1 MTIIYYFILFYFSLS
16 LLSFS
21 STVKQH
27 VRLNKKKKQFF
38 LWFFVFIGILFWLAR
53 YQHISDVWY
62 QWIDFCLNQMTE
74 YNLSPWKKCNNYRS
88 SSFLFHSTIL
98 SLHMCACWCCCFFF
112 FFLLLS
118 ITSENDMYRYL
129 VFHFFCV
136 FTMFLSSFFICL
148 QWLIYLYGYAPCVNF
163 LHTQNCQ
170 SFSYVTTIR
179 VRLFF
184 FGIILNVEHTVRIKL
199 IS

>member
-1 MTIIYYFILFYFSLS
+1 MYDINELIFVWIKWPNTICLHGKNVIIIDPHRFSFIPLYFLYICVL
-16 LLSFS
+16 
-21 STVKQH
+21 VG
-27 VRLNKKKKQFF
+27 VA
-38 LWFFVFIGILFWLAR
+38 V
-53 YQHISDVWY
+53 
-62 QWIDFCLNQMTE
+62 
-74 YNLSPWKKCNNYRS
+74 
-88 SSFLFHSTIL
+88 
-98 SLHMCACWCCCFFF
+98 FF